1 LLLEFC
7 QYIQS
12 TWWATGIRQS
22 WYVYP
27 VIMSLHLTGI
37 AMFGGAILMTDLR
50 LLGIALK
57 KTPIT
62 EVVNQLRPLKWFG
75 ILLVAT
81 CGILM
86 LTAKAEEYYYN
97 IFVWIKLSLLA
108 LVVVHGFVFR
118 RSVYRNPEL
127 DRSPRLPA
135 RAKLAASLSLI
146 LWSSIACAG
155 RGIGYIETPVA
166 KIHAELQLPGAG
178 SVAGTLTGSDRGN
191 LQ

>member
-1 LLLEFC
+1 MLLEFC

-37 AMFGGAILMTDLR
+37 AMFGGAILATDLR
-50 LLGIALK
+50 LLGAALR

-62 EVVNQLRPLKWFG
+62 DVVNQLRPVKWVG

-81 CGILM
+81 CGLLM

-97 IFVWIKLSLLA
+97 VFVWIKFSLLG
-108 LVVVHGFVFR
+108 LIIVHSFVFR
-118 RSVYRNPEL
+118 RSVYHNTADL
-127 DRSPRLPA
+127 DRSPVIPG
-135 RAKLAASLSLI
+135 RAKVAASLSLL
-146 LWSSIACAG
+146 LWTCVACAG
-155 RGIGYIETPVA
+155 RGIGYIETPVG
-166 KIHAELQLPGAG
+166 KIHAELQAPGTDANPFTN
-178 SVAGTLTGSDRGN
+178 VDRQS
-191 LQ
+191 LR